1 MRIGLLGGTFNPI
14 HIGHLYVAEQAR
26 TRLGFDQ
33 IIFIPTGDPPHKSLE
48 TLASAKHRLEMVKL
62 ATKDSPQF
70 RVSEVEIFSTEI
82 CYTIDTLHKLK
93 NQVEGKLFFIV
104 GLDAFLDL
112 PTWKAADELLAQADF
127 VVVSRP
133 EVWFSQIKRFSTS
146 LPILESDLTAL
157 DNKKRDRL
165 EIQASPES
173 TLTLL
178 DLPPC
183 NISASAIRDNLKQ
196 GLNMANWLPP
206 LIESYIIRNGLYGV
220 KKGA

>member
-14 HIGHLYVAEQAR
+14 HLGHLHIAEQAR

-33 IIFIPTGDPPHKSLE
+33 ILFIPTGNPPHKSLK
-48 TLASAKHRLEMVKL
+48 TLASAQHRLEMVKL
-62 ATKDSPQF
+62 AIENSPPF
-70 RVSEVEIFSTEI
+70 RFSEVEIFSTEI

-93 NQVEGKLFFIV
+93 TQVEEELFILI

-112 PTWKAADELLAQADF
+112 PTWKADDELLTQANF

-133 EVWFSQIKRFSTS
+133 EFHFSQIKT
-146 LPILESDLTAL
+146 LPMPIPISESDLTAL
-157 DNKKRDRL
+157 DNKKQDRL
-165 EIQASPES
+165 DIQTSPES
-173 TLTLL
+173 VLILL

-183 NISASAIRDNLKQ
+183 NISASAIRNHLKQ
-196 GLNMANWLPP
+196 GLNTANWLPP
-206 LIESYIIRNGLYGV
+206 SIESYIIENRLYGV